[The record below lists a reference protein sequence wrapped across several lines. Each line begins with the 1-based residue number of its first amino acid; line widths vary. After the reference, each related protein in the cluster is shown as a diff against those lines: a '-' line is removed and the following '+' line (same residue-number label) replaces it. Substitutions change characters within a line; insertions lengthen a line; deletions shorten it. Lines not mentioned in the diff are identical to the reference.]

1 MVIKPDFEL
10 LKDTPNILNLSS
22 QKLKPFK
29 VEMGPRKIF
38 VVLKLMENKIDHFTK
53 KKVLDSVSYLEKRK
67 FFEVVNM
74 PDYPLHISYNK
85 PTKQIIINLSSFG
98 TDDIYPNNPDPKN
111 IYASV
116 VYGICFYNLVND
128 KIHVPEKYFGVI
140 SSFITSMFVQ
150 IFGRE
155 YGLLG
160 PYSSE
165 IPKLKFLI
173 TAYVLTSFFGEEQEK
188 AYRRAASASG
198 ISLKDIH
205 KVLED
210 GNYDFKSVIDFIRA
224 LSDLKVM
231 IGLNKYSFT
240 SKLYRLLGASFL
252 PAFEDFS
259 RFISIITT
267 SSISGSNIVPTFVN
281 KYNRE
286 EYLKLL
292 EISKIIFKE
301 K

>member
-1 MVIKPDFEL
+1 MVIKQEFEL
-10 LKDTPNILNLSS
+10 LKDTSNILKLPSL
-22 QKLKPFK
+22 KLKPFK
-29 VEMGPRKIF
+29 VDIGPRKVF

-53 KKVLDSVSYLEKRK
+53 KTVFDSVTILEKRK

-74 PDYPLHISYNK
+74 PDYPLHISYNN
-85 PTKQIIINLSSFG
+85 PTKQIIINLSGFG

-116 VYGICFYNLVND
+116 VYGICFYNLVNN

-140 SSFITSMFVQ
+140 SSFITSMFIQ

-173 TAYVLTSFFGEEQEK
+173 SAYVLVAFFGEEQEK
-188 AYRRAASASG
+188 AYRKAAAASG

-205 KVLED
+205 EILET
-210 GNYDFKSVIDFIRA
+210 GNYNFSSIIDFIQA

-267 SSISGSNIVPTFVN
+267 SSISGSSIVPTFIN
-281 KYNRE
+281 KYNRD

-292 EISKIIFKE
+292 EISKMIFKE